1 MKILTPEKGPM
12 KFTPFWW
19 GNLYFKIL
27 MPYLTKKPSG
37 ESMSHIDEQTAPV
50 AHDSYE
56 SFIKGKN
63 LIIFLGICAIMLLGA
78 FSCGIGSVKIPL
90 WDIYSGNI
98 TASQERIIIYSR
110 LPRILTALCAGL
122 GLSLSG
128 AAMQSIL
135 RNPLGSPFTLGIS
148 HAAAFGA
155 AFSVLVLGG
164 MVTGGAAEGIMK
176 WVGPYIITVSAFG
189 GAMIATAIIMFVSRV
204 KKASPEIIV
213 LTGVAISS
221 LFTAGTSFM
230 QYFAED
236 TELAA
241 IVFWTFG
248 DVGRSSWHEL
258 YAIIF
263 ITLLA
268 VLYFWCNRWN
278 FNALEAGDETAQSL
292 GVSVQRVRLMGMLM
306 ASLLTAVVISF
317 LGIIGF
323 VGLVCPHI
331 SRKLIGED
339 YRYLIPFSSITG
351 ALLLMAADTVARTV
365 LSPHVIP
372 VAIITSFLGA
382 PVFIYLLVRR
392 KSGFTG

>member
-1 MKILTPEKGPM
+1 
-12 KFTPFWW
+12 
-19 GNLYFKIL
+19 
-27 MPYLTKKPSG
+27 
-37 ESMSHIDEQTAPV
+37 MSHIDEQIAPV

-63 LIIFLGICAIMLLGA
+63 LVIFLGICAIMLLGA
-78 FSCGIGSVKIPL
+78 FSCGVGSVKIPL
-90 WDIYSGNI
+90 WDIFSGNI
-98 TASQERIIIYSR
+98 TAPQGRIIIYSR
-110 LPRILTALCAGL
+110 LPRILTALFAGL

-164 MVTGGAAEGIMK
+164 MVTGGSAEGIMK
-176 WVGPYIITVSAFG
+176 WVGPYIITFSAFG

-248 DVGRSSWHEL
+248 DVGRSSWYEL

-263 ITLLA
+263 ITLLTL
-268 VLYFWCNRWN
+268 LYFWCNRWN

-292 GVSVQRVRLMGMLM
+292 GVSVQRVRLTGMLM